1 MGMDKPNIRELTI
14 ADLCEQTG
22 ANIDAVRAQWNRTVR
37 EETGAKFDRTFVPT
51 SEQWAMLAPRTSGK
65 SGQEKKQTRPAKP
78 PKDKSV
84 LSLDDKP
91 AAVKAPSP
99 VIQEQAPTKDNPLRR
114 GILYALMGTVA
125 AASVQNML
133 RVTYDIGGD
142 EFTAVLLTVLFSL
155 APFLFV
161 LAGMTSAAT
170 RLLTGVLIVYECF
183 CNFTRIYGGLT
194 GFGHNG
200 NPTRFLGLVTD
211 VFHSGTYQTAAV
223 LAAIMAIIAAS
234 VFYAAY
240 NELNKS

>member
-1 MGMDKPNIRELTI
+1 MGAIYTDMEHG
-14 ADLCEQTG
+14 QTRTMTVKEWAG
-22 ANIDAVRAQWNRTVR
+22 QSGINPDTARRTVSR
-37 EETGAKFDRTFVPT
+37 KSGRTVGQLDTLTAAEWQMWKP
-51 SEQWAMLAPRTSGK
+51 GK
-65 SGQEKKQTRPAKP
+65 SGTDKTKTRPAPTPRKN
-78 PKDKSV
+78 SV
-84 LSLDDKP
+84 LPDDAKP
-91 AAVKAPSP
+91 AVVKVPPPA
-99 VIQEQAPTKDNPLRR
+99 IQEPAAQTNRLRR

-161 LAGMTSAAT
+161 LAGMASVAT
-170 RLLTGVLIVYECF
+170 RVLTGVLIVYECF

-211 VFHSGTYQTAAV
+211 VFYSGTYPTAKV
-223 LAAIMAIIAAS
+223 LAGIMAIIAAS

-240 NELNKS
+240 NELNKK